1 MKRPYLMASAMIVA
15 LAMTGCRVA
24 QDGDNS
30 AAPQASA
37 EAADWPGFV
46 SSSSRRAFK
55 ANPGFAVGQG
65 RHEYDGQV
73 GDLSEA
79 GINAEVSRLKKA
91 IADAQG
97 LRGRQADTQQ
107 RYQRD
112 YLVAVAKGQLFWI
125 DPTGADQLHNNPAA
139 YLGAFDPSVYVT
151 VPYAPKEQRLKSY
164 IKFLQNVPRNRRTNA
179 GEYPDADGDQ
189 LRRLCQVGVRRVR
202 RILSG

>member
-30 AAPQASA
+30 TAPQASV

-46 SSSSRRAFK
+46 NQFIEATFK

-73 GDLSEA
+73 GDLSET
-79 GINAEVSRLKKA
+79 GIAAEVSRLKKA
-91 IADAQG
+91 IADAQAYG
-97 LRGRQADTQQ
+97 DDKLTPQQ

-112 YLVAVAKGQLFWI
+112 YLVAVAKG
-125 DPTGADQLHNNPAA
+125 
-139 YLGAFDPSVYVT
+139 
-151 VPYAPKEQRLKSY
+151 
-164 IKFLQNVPRNRRTNA
+164 
-179 GEYPDADGDQ
+179 
-189 LRRLCQVGVRRVR
+189 
-202 RILSG
+202 